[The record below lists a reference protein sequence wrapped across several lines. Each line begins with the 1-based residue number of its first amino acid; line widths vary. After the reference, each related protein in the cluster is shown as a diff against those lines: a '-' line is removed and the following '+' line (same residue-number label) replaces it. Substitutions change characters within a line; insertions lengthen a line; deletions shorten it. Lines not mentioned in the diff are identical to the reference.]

1 MTQFTDLPN
10 EIVAMIA
17 EQVFPRDVVN
27 FSTTSKKIQSL
38 SKPSL
43 RKYHEL
49 RRRYRYCDCEGSR
62 SPMSNLL
69 HDIVLQPR
77 AALYVEGLKIGTWFG
92 CWHDGPESVHAR
104 YPEGKM
110 VRLKE
115 AVANF
120 VPSDQV
126 STWVTAIESGDE
138 DPLLALLLMLLPNVA
153 ALEIMAIGATCQKS
167 FQTLTHLLGAPG
179 VPLLANLTNLT
190 IGWEVP
196 EIDDCHHD
204 WQAINTFARLPSL
217 QSIIAWYVYI
227 DDEDDDSGYLL
238 QPRSS
243 NVSSLTFCYCSIGA
257 QRLYEHLKGFR
268 ALKRFSYKN
277 ADFIGNLF
285 DTFGLRD
292 ALLSHAKASLECF
305 NLTPLNAGE
314 NQYLGS
320 LRDFENLT
328 EVQTGLTDLVDAE
341 HSGRS
346 ALSQLLPASVVTVHL
361 YLYGLRYANLP
372 TIENLI
378 LTAAKDKPELLPN
391 LRQLHIRLYVGGMSA
406 EDKELIGGMKEA
418 CENAGF
424 ELIVG

>member
-17 EQVFPRDVVN
+17 ERVFPHDVVN

-43 RKYHEL
+43 REYHEL

-62 SPMSNLL
+62 SPVSNLL
-69 HDIVLQPR
+69 HDIVRQPR
-77 AALYVEGLKIGTWFG
+77 AALYVEFLTIGNCFS
-92 CWHDGPESVHAR
+92 CWDDGPKSVHAR
-104 YPEGKM
+104 YPEQKM
-110 VRLKE
+110 VTLKE
-115 AVANF
+115 AVANL

-126 STWVTAIESGDE
+126 SAWVTAIESGDE
-138 DPLLALLLMLLPNVA
+138 DPLLALLLMQLPNVA
-153 ALEIMAIGATCQKS
+153 ALEILAIGATCQKF
-167 FQTLTHLLGAPG
+167 FQTLTHILEAPG

-190 IGWEVP
+190 IARGQSQP
-196 EIDDCHHD
+196 DDCHHD

-217 QSIIAWYVYI
+217 QSIIAEYVYI
-227 DDEDDDSGYLL
+227 DDEDDDSDYLL

-243 NVSSLTFCYCSIGA
+243 NVSSLTFSGCSIGA
-257 QRLYEHLKGFR
+257 QRLYEYLQGFR
-268 ALKRFSYKN
+268 ALKRFSYRSTYL
-277 ADFIGNLF
+277 DGGPV
-285 DTFGLRD
+285 DTFWMRV
-292 ALLSHAKASLECF
+292 ALLSQARASLEC
-305 NLTPLNAGE
+305 LSLVPLDAGE
-314 NQYLGS
+314 NQYMGS

-328 EVQTGLTDLVDAE
+328 EVQTELTFLVDAE
-341 HSGRS
+341 HSGRR
-346 ALSQLLPASVVTVHL
+346 ALSQMLPASVVTVHL
-361 YLYGLRYANLP
+361 HGLIYANLP

-406 EDKELIGGMKEA
+406 EDKELIGGMNEA